1 VVLIPQADAAKLE
14 DNAYPV
20 PEGIR
25 PTEENMTPSRE
36 AMMING

>member
-1 VVLIPQADAAKLE
+1 MVLIPQADAAKLE
-14 DNAYPV
+14 DNAYQV
-20 PEGIR
+20 PEWIR